1 MKKRNKLLAIV
12 CASILSVSCVT
23 PVFACTP
30 KLDIPSVK
38 IPDITVKLDD
48 NLEAAISAAAKKFI
62 EKNVLEKPVI
72 KNASYLYKVL
82 RYGTYSCLNVRWDE
96 VENATSYEV
105 KVTKSDGTEKVFN
118 TSYPAF
124 ITSNYSD
131 DFISSGM
138 DDAVIRIKAYGE
150 DETFSLWSDEV
161 TVSRFNF

>member
-1 MKKRNKLLAIV
+1 MKRRNKLAAIV
-12 CASILSVSCVT
+12 CATILSVSCVT

-30 KLDIPSVK
+30 KLNPPSVK

-48 NLEAAISAAAKKFI
+48 KLQDAISAAAKKFI
-62 EKNVLEKPVI
+62 EKNVLEEPVI
-72 KNASYLYKVL
+72 QNASYFYKTL
-82 RYGTYSCLNVRWDE
+82 RYGTYSCLNIKWDE

-105 KVTKSDGTEKVFN
+105 KVTKSDGTEKVFSA
-118 TSYPAF
+118 SYPAF

-138 DDAVIRIKAYGE
+138 DDAVVRVKAYGV

-161 TVSRFNF
+161 TVSRFSF